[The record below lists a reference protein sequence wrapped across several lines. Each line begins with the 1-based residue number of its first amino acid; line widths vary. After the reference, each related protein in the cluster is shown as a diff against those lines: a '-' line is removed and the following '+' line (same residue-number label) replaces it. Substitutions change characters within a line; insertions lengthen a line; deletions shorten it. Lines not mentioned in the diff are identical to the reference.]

1 MDATSHARVH
11 GYEALPVTTLPCNR
25 AQGSRESI
33 VEALRSMWILL
44 PGNRLKPHRHPL
56 PRHNCRSIAVEYPEY
71 DAFSSRATADCDV
84 PTRVANIANIA
95 SAANAASGA
104 DNGQRNSCPGRRSS
118 ATAALIRSSAG

>member
-44 PGNRLKPHRHPL
+44 PGKRLKPHRHPL
-56 PRHNCRSIAVEYPEY
+56 PRHNPPQHRRRVPRIRRIFQSGNCRL
-71 DAFSSRATADCDV
+71 DV
-84 PTRVANIANIA
+84 PTRVANIA
-95 SAANAASGA
+95 SAANAASV
-104 DNGQRNSCPGRRSS
+104 NP
-118 ATAALIRSSAG
+118 